1 MGKFSRLMKKKY
13 KETNKKS
20 IVIYLILRLLVILSM
35 IFQIILGNI
44 SNVLMCILAL
54 ILFTLPTIISEKFK
68 IGIPSLLEGII
79 YLFIYST
86 AILGEIN
93 NFYGRIHFWDTI
105 LHTLNGFLCAG
116 IGFSL
121 IDLLNQNS
129 KRIKLSPLYIAIVAF
144 CFSMTIGILWEFFE
158 FSADYF
164 TKTDMQKDRI
174 VSEISSVMLN
184 KDNENIPIKVKDI
197 ERTEIYSKDG
207 TATTIEN
214 GYLDIG
220 LIDTMKDLFVNFIGA
235 IVFSIIGFLHVQ
247 NREKYKFAEDFI
259 PTKDEKTKEKIEFNS
274 LIPELSVSNIESS
287 KRFYEDLGFKIIYER
302 VEDKFCFMQLE
313 DNQIMI
319 EEQNNNWN
327 VGKLEYPYGNG
338 INISMSINDV
348 EKLYGDLKVKQV
360 KLFMDLKVNEY
371 RVDNVVFQDKE
382 FLVQDPDGYLLRFND

>member
-54 ILFTLPTIISEKFK
+54 MLFTLPTIISEKFK

-93 NFYGRIHFWDTI
+93 NFYGRIPFWDTI

-121 IDLLNQNS
+121 VDLLNQNS
-129 KRIKLSPLYIAIVAF
+129 KRIKLSPLYIALVAF

-158 FSADYF
+158 FTADSL

-174 VSEISSVMLN
+174 VREISSVMLN
-184 KDNENIPIKVKDI
+184 KDNENVPIKVKDI
-197 ERTEIYSKDG
+197 EKTEIYSKDG
-207 TATTIEN
+207 TVTTIEN

-235 IVFSIIGFLHVQ
+235 VVFSIIGFLHVQ
-247 NREKYKFAEDFI
+247 NREKYKFAEGFI
-259 PTKDEKTKEKIEFNS
+259 PTK
-274 LIPELSVSNIESS
+274 V
-287 KRFYEDLGFKIIYER
+287 
-302 VEDKFCFMQLE
+302 
-313 DNQIMI
+313 
-319 EEQNNNWN
+319 
-327 VGKLEYPYGNG
+327 VG
-338 INISMSINDV
+338 D
-348 EKLYGDLKVKQV
+348 
-360 KLFMDLKVNEY
+360 
-371 RVDNVVFQDKE
+371 
-382 FLVQDPDGYLLRFND
+382 